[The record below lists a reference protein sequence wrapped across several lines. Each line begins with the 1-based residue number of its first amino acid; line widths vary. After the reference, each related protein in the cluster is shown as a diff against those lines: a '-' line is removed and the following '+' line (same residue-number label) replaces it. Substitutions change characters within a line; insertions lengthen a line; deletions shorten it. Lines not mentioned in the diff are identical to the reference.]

1 MRKDERKWMIRLAY
15 LTPLIGVIIGV
26 VYLLIKKFFG
36 ASLVF
41 VNVQGIATI
50 VAGFSF
56 TMLGFLAAIAAFMFS
71 LQKYIFFRRWIN
83 DGGADVF
90 FVLYKVAIV
99 CLFITFS
106 LSLIVFTKVGS
117 NLAFKLMLMSAINNV
132 IQTMILAL
140 VISGKVALAKKEDS

>member
-15 LTPLIGVIIGV
+15 LTPLIGVVIGV

-36 ASLVF
+36 VSLVF

>member
-1 MRKDERKWMIRLAY
+1 MRKDERKWMVRLAY
-15 LTPLIGVIIGV
+15 FTPFIGIVIGGA
-26 VYLLIKKFFG
+26 YLLIEKFFG
-36 ASLVF
+36 LSLVF
-41 VNVQGIATI
+41 VNAQGIATI

-90 FVLYKVAIV
+90 FVLYKVAII
-99 CLFITFS
+99 CLFVTFS

-117 NLAFKLMLMSAINNV
+117 SLAFKLMLMFALNNV

>member
-1 MRKDERKWMIRLAY
+1 MRKDERKWMVRLAY
-15 LTPLIGVIIGV
+15 FTPCIGIAIGGA
-26 VYLLIKKFFG
+26 YLLIEKFFG
-36 ASLVF
+36 LSLVF
-41 VNVQGIATI
+41 VNAQGVATI

-90 FVLYKVAIV
+90 FVLYRVAII
-99 CLFITFS
+99 CLFVTFS

-117 NLAFKLMLMSAINNV
+117 SLAFKLMLMFALNNV

>member
-1 MRKDERKWMIRLAY
+1 MRRDERKWMVGLAY
-15 LTPLIGVIIGV
+15 FTPCIGVLVGII
-26 VYLLIKKFFG
+26 YLLIKKFFG
-36 ASLVF
+36 VSLVF

-90 FVLYKVAIV
+90 FVLYKIAIV

-106 LSLIVFTKVGS
+106 LSLIVFTKVGAS
-117 NLAFKLMLMSAINNV
+117 IAFKLMLMFAINNV
-132 IQTMILAL
+132 VQTMILAL
-140 VISGKVALAKKEDS
+140 VISGKVALAKKEDD

>member
-1 MRKDERKWMIRLAY
+1 MVGLAY
-15 LTPLIGVIIGV
+15 FTPCIGVLVGII
-26 VYLLIKKFFG
+26 YLLIKKFFG
-36 ASLVF
+36 VSLVF

-90 FVLYKVAIV
+90 FVLYKIAIV

-106 LSLIVFTKVGS
+106 LSLIVFTKVGAS
-117 NLAFKLMLMSAINNV
+117 IAFKLMLMFAINNV
-132 IQTMILAL
+132 VQTMILAL
-140 VISGKVALAKKEDS
+140 VISGKVALAKKEDD

>member
-15 LTPLIGVIIGV
+15 LTPLIGVLFGV
-26 VYLLIKKFFG
+26 VYLIVKELFG
-36 ASLVF
+36 ISLAF
-41 VNVQGIATI
+41 VNVQGVATI
-50 VAGFSF
+50 IAGFSF

-90 FVLYKVAIV
+90 FVLYKVAII

-106 LSLIVFTKVGS
+106 LSLIVFTKIGS
-117 NLAFKLMLMSAINNV
+117 SIAFKLMLMFAINNV

-140 VISGKVALAKKEDS
+140 VISGKVALAKKEDN